1 MEINNLALLAG
12 GLATRLK
19 PVTETIPKSMLD
31 ITGLPFIQQQINLLK
46 KKGIKKIVICAG
58 AMGDQIK
65 NYTDANPAEG
75 IEIDYSFDGDK
86 LLGTGGALKKA
97 LSKLDERFFVMYG
110 DSYLDTDFND
120 INKYFLDQNKKGLMT
135 VFKNEWKWDSSNI
148 EFENGELVKYDK
160 VNKNGNMR
168 YIDYGLGILNRNAF
182 EDFGN
187 KEVIDL
193 EEVYKLLLKNNE
205 LAGFEVKERFY
216 EIGSFAGLEETRKLL
231 SKISD
236 KK

>member
-19 PVTETIPKSMLD
+19 PVTETIPKSMLEVA
-31 ITGLPFIQQQINLLK
+31 GLPFIQQQIILLK
-46 KKGIKKIVICAG
+46 EKGIKKIVICAG

-65 NYTDANPAEG
+65 SYTDSNPLNG
-75 IEIDYSFDGDK
+75 IEIIYSFDGDK
-86 LLGTGGALKKA
+86 LLGTGGAIKKA
-97 LSKLDERFFVMYG
+97 LSKLDDKFFIMYG

-135 VFKNEWKWDSSNI
+135 VFRNEGKWDSSNI
-148 EFENGELVKYDK
+148 EFDNGKLLNYDK
-160 VNKNGNMR
+160 LTKNVNMN
-168 YIDYGLGILNRNAF
+168 YIDYGLGIINKSAF
-182 EDFGN
+182 ENFSDE
-187 KEVIDL
+187 EVFDL
-193 EEVYKLLLKNNE
+193 EEVYKILLKNNE

-216 EIGSFAGLEETRKLL
+216 EIGSFKGLEETRNLL
-231 SKISD
+231 LNISD

>member
-19 PVTETIPKSMLD
+19 PVTETIPKSMLEVG
-31 ITGLPFIQQQINLLK
+31 GLPFIQQQIILLK
-46 KKGIKKIVICAG
+46 EKGIKKIVICAG

-65 NYTDANPAEG
+65 NYTDCNPVDG
-75 IEIDYSFDGDK
+75 IEIIYSFDGEK

-97 LSKLDERFFVMYG
+97 LGKLGNRFFVMYG

-135 VFKNEWKWDSSNI
+135 VFRNEGKWDSSNI
-148 EFENGELVKYDK
+148 EFENGKLLNYDK
-160 VNKNGNMR
+160 VIKNENMR
-168 YIDYGLGILNRNAF
+168 YIDYGLGILSQNAF
-182 EDFGN
+182 ENFEN
-187 KEVIDL
+187 EEVIDL
-193 EEVYKLLLKNNE
+193 EEVYKLLLNENE
-205 LAGFEVKERFY
+205 LAGFEVKKRFY

-231 SKISD
+231 S
-236 KK
+236 